1 MLSAGGALLQLK
13 QILNSIGFSVIVEFL
28 FGFYAVSFFFLVLKY
43 YRALSHV
50 LYSLIFFVSVFMLGS
65 LFEICIN
72 FITVVFVLNII
83 TGSQKKLSVCSYF
96 PWNCNAVTDNTFFDK
111 TVLKNHGNKWKHI
124 YNLRRNKEWVFCNL
138 RIIWSLS
145 KNASVWKTRTC
156 NNKKS

>member
-50 LYSLIFFVSVFMLGS
+50 LYCLIFFVSVFMLGS

-83 TGSQKKLSVCSYF
+83 TDSSKKLYVCSYF
-96 PWNCNAVTDNTFFDK
+96 P
-111 TVLKNHGNKWKHI
+111 
-124 YNLRRNKEWVFCNL
+124 
-138 RIIWSLS
+138 
-145 KNASVWKTRTC
+145 
-156 NNKKS
+156 